1 VSISVTTIDTE
12 DRKDGGIMPKRL
24 TEKQV
29 RQYDREGYSS
39 AVPVLSSDE
48 VALFRSGLEAYEAD
62 VGHPL
67 AFPQKSKP
75 YLLFDW
81 ADAIVHHPNVLD
93 AVEDVIGPNI
103 LIYHT
108 TTWIKEPGQPAYV
121 LWHQD
126 ATYFFLEPFE
136 HVTAWVALSDST
148 EESGC
153 MRVLPGSHKL
163 GQLPHIDAPDE
174 FNMIKRGQGIEG
186 FDLDDGVLLPVMAG
200 ELSLH
205 HTHLLHRSGG
215 NNGTDRRIGVGIS
228 YIPTHVRP
236 VGRTKPSALLVRGVD
251 EYRHFEAESRL
262 RGQLTPEA
270 LAAHDH
276 ANTLFRS
283 LQDEGWNPA
292 EVS

>member
-1 VSISVTTIDTE
+1 
-12 DRKDGGIMPKRL
+12 MPKRL
-24 TEKQV
+24 SEDQV
-29 RQYDREGYSS
+29 RCYHENGFST
-39 AVPVLSSDE
+39 AVPVLAADE
-48 VALFRSGLEAYEAD
+48 VARFRAGLETYEAD

-81 ADAIVHHPNVLD
+81 ADEIVHHPNVLD
-93 AVEDVIGPNI
+93 AVEDIIGPNI

-126 ATYFFLEPFE
+126 ATYFFLEPYE
-136 HVTAWVALSDST
+136 HITAWVALSDST

-153 MRVLPGSHKL
+153 VRVLPGSHRL

-186 FDLDDGVLLPVMAG
+186 YDEEEGELLPVMAG

-215 NNGTDRRIGVGIS
+215 NNTHDRRIGVGVS

-236 VGRTKPSALLVRGVD
+236 IGQVKPSALLVRGVD
-251 EYRHFEAESRL
+251 EYGHFEPEARL
-262 RGQLTPEA
+262 QGHLTPEA
-270 LAAHDH
+270 IAAHDH
-276 ANTLFRS
+276 ANHLFRS
-283 LQDEGWNPA
+283 LQDAGWSA
-292 EVS
+292 ADAR